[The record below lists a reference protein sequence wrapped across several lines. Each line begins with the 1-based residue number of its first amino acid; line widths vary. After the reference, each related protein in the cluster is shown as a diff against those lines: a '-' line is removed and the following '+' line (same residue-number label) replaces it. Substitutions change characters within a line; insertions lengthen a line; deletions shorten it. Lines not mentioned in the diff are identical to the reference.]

1 MAQGLSSIPFQSR
14 VAQNCSMTETHI
26 SDAHTSTD
34 TDDDE
39 AGAGAKA
46 GLFLGGAV
54 IGLTVVVI
62 IGLLVITAFAPDGT
76 NNEAAESASPDGG
89 TESFELS
96 TSIDTPSSVEVEV
109 DITAKEF
116 AFDPEPIVLATTSR
130 VNLNNE
136 GAVLHNFVIEGIDNF
151 ELVADAGQMESADI
165 GLNAGEYV
173 VYCSI
178 PGHRAAGMET
188 DLIVE

>member
-1 MAQGLSSIPFQSR
+1 
-14 VAQNCSMTETHI
+14 MTETHTT
-26 SDAHTSTD
+26 DAHANV
-34 TDDDE
+34 DE
-39 AGAGAKA
+39 DADEGGAGAKA

-54 IGLTVVVI
+54 IGLTAVVI
-62 IGLLVITAFAPDGT
+62 IGLFVITAFASDGT
-76 NNEAAESASPDGG
+76 NSEATDSAPTDGG
-89 TESFELS
+89 TESSELS
-96 TSIDTPSSVEVEV
+96 TSIDTPASVEVEV
-109 DITAKEF
+109 DVTATEF
-116 AFDPEPIVLATTSR
+116 GFDPEPIVLATTSR
-130 VNLNNE
+130 VNLSNE

-151 ELVADAGQMESADI
+151 ELVADAGQTESADI